1 MTSVVRNIG
10 IMCRRVRV
18 RGSEG
23 RGVREGGRKGG
34 SVVLRMSCGFR
45 KVKGGSGR
53 GGGGMKEERSEG
65 EWDLRG
71 RF

>member
-1 MTSVVRNIG
+1 M
-10 IMCRRVRV
+10 
-18 RGSEG
+18 
-23 RGVREGGRKGG
+23 
-34 SVVLRMSCGFR
+34 LRMSCGFR